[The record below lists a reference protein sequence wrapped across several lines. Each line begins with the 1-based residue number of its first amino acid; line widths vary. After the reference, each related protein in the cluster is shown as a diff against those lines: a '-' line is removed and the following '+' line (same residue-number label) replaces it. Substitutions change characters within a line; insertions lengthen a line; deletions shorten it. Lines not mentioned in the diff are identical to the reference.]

1 MTIEVLRRISLKR
14 AIALITED
22 DPEIRRQ
29 IVKALRVIY
38 DATDGVFL
46 GYGRTRMTFLDP
58 GKDVVWK
65 VPRSLYGVDDNL
77 EEDTCP
83 FNPEILP
90 IRELFYIHD
99 VPVMMMEYVEYLP
112 EDWCE
117 SDETRWVD
125 AIDCMQVG
133 YTKDGRLVTYDF
145 GHDWPGYWA

>member
-65 VPRSLYGVDDNL
+65 VTAGWSHMTSGTTGLG
-77 EEDTCP
+77 TG
-83 FNPEILP
+83 PESSSVNRGNHRTTWSSFFSTLP
-90 IRELFYIHD
+90 LTIASALA
-99 VPVMMMEYVEYLP
+99 M
-112 EDWCE
+112 
-117 SDETRWVD
+117 
-125 AIDCMQVG
+125 
-133 YTKDGRLVTYDF
+133 
-145 GHDWPGYWA
+145 